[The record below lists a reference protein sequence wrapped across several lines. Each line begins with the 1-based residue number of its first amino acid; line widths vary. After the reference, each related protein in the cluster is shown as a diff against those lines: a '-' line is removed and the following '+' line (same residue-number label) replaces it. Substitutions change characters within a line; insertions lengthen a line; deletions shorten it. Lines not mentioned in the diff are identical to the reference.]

1 MIVLI
6 VWSMLLSVSYSTNSC
21 SSPSPLGMESGTILD
36 YQVSASSSFAPSVG
50 PAMGRL
56 HNAEGGG
63 AWCPAIMVTNN
74 TKEWLEVELGKKMI
88 ITGISLQGRWDNG
101 VGQEF
106 SPYIVLMYYDDLTHQ
121 YRRYSEKHY
130 DEDDDDDDDYDDK
143 YVMTGNTDTYS
154 VVKVSLD
161 TPVLTS
167 RVRVIPYSYYQRT
180 VCIRLELHGC
190 REQQSQEDK
199 LQPPL
204 TWILLPVLI
213 GVLLSCSILV
223 MLMTT
228 CMYVKLSRS
237 RKYKKNCKTTEENH
251 GVLKSDWQ
259 LQTNEKVYQDPTVTN
274 TIESRVELNSND
286 EYYATKDPIY
296 ANPVDSASVSPQSTL
311 SSLST
316 VFSSL
321 ELTSVK
327 SSATSTPRLAFDL
340 PCHYLQNVLRD
351 FDDNNDIS
359 AIYTPISSHEN
370 IYYNIL

>member
-190 REQQSQEDK
+190 REQESEEEVK
-199 LQPPL
+199 E
-204 TWILLPVLI
+204 
-213 GVLLSCSILV
+213 GLV
-223 MLMTT
+223 
-228 CMYVKLSRS
+228 V
-237 RKYKKNCKTTEENH
+237 
-251 GVLKSDWQ
+251 
-259 LQTNEKVYQDPTVTN
+259 EKVNNMNLIPIFIGIFLTVSIILMVTIIYMFIMMNRRKREILGYPLYQEPYKT
-274 TIESRVELNSND
+274 SS
-286 EYYATKDPIY
+286 YYHHDTASDDTEPIY
-296 ANPVDSASVSPQSTL
+296 QEPIITKSEDRFTSKHNLIQEYTILGVPKQEVTYSIPGDSSSSSTL
-311 SSLST
+311 SSPST
-316 VFSSL
+316 ISSSIPFSSL
-321 ELTSVK
+321 RTFTTSR
-327 SSATSTPRLAFDL
+327 AE
-340 PCHYLQNVLRD
+340 
-351 FDDNNDIS
+351 NNDNFITFS
-359 AIYTPISSHEN
+359 PIYSLYSEK
-370 IYYNIL
+370 

>member
-121 YRRYSEKHY
+121 YRRYSDKH
-130 DEDDDDDDDYDDK
+130 DDDDDDDDDK

-154 VVKVSLD
+154 VLKVLLD

-167 RVRVIPYSYYQRT
+167 RVRVIPFSYYQRT

-190 REQQSQEDK
+190 DDTEP
-199 LQPPL
+199 LPPL

-223 MLMTT
+223 LLMTA

-237 RKYKKNCKTTEENH
+237 RTNKKNYKTPEENH
-251 GVLKSDWQ
+251 GVLTSDWK
-259 LQTNEKVYQDPTVTN
+259 LQRTEKVYQDLTVTN
-274 TIESRVELNSND
+274 SIESRVELDSND

-296 ANPVDSASVSPQSTL
+296 ANPVDSASVSHQSTL

-321 ELTSVK
+321 ELLTSVE
-327 SSATSTPRLAFDL
+327 SSATSTPRLAYDL
-340 PCHYLQNVLRD
+340 PCPLNVLRD
-351 FDDNNDIS
+351 FDDSNDIS
-359 AIYTPISSHEN
+359 AIYKPISSHEN
-370 IYYNIL
+370 IYSNIL